1 VVDFFL
7 FNGQRGATG
16 DTPPARALSAELRD
30 ALLRRKRQLPGLM
43 ILVLNDPINDV
54 YGSIPSSDMA
64 ALRGAGIEVVDIDL
78 DALRDSNFIYSA
90 LWRITTKWWSGDG
103 KGDAWLPNPLDAGP
117 GEVSFGAWARLL
129 NFKANHRKVLIAD
142 DGHGG
147 ITGIV
152 TSANPHDASSRHS
165 NVALKLHGAALQPLL
180 DSELALA
187 RESGWN
193 SAWEPPPLTPAAP
206 LANPVDAAHVQVLT
220 EGEIGAAILRNFA
233 LSRAGDN
240 IDIAMFYLSDRNV
253 IEALI
258 AASKRGVAVRVILDP
273 NKDAFGR
280 TKNGIPNRSVA
291 TELAAASDGAIK
303 VRWIRTHGE
312 QFHSKLVAMRTA
324 EEFWFTLDPPTS
336 RAVTSRTTTS
346 RRTWPQRAA
355 GSQLAASVGTWYE
368 MLWSN
373 LGRRTWSTPPSSAP
387 TPIRPEHLLALSPH
401 GGDRA
406 VHFLGV
412 PERAARL
419 PVRGTWRSISA
430 SAVRSRLRIPRSPR
444 RAGLRPRARTLGGET
459 REQGTIAMSAEGAV
473 EGHVNGRR
481 FAAGGVVGLEAPQ
494 FASAGCRPAHTAR
507 NRRTR
512 RRTGRCHATG
522 RPARSRRGRVPAQP
536 TAMRRRN
543 RSADRCAQSD
553 FFGGEARAG
562 FRTLHQQA
570 AAAVAA
576 GADAVRA
583 GSLSM

>member
-1 VVDFFL
+1 
-7 FNGQRGATG
+7 
-16 DTPPARALSAELRD
+16 
-30 ALLRRKRQLPGLM
+30 M

-206 LANPVDAAHVQVLT
+206 LANPVDAAHVQILT
-220 EGEIGAAILRNFA
+220 EGEIGAAVLRNFA

-324 EEFWFTLDPPTS
+324 EEFWFTLGSANLT
-336 RAVTSRTTTS
+336 RRNLENYNLEANVAVSV
-346 RRTWPQRAA
+346 PL

-373 LGRRTWSTPPSSAP
+373 LGPPDLEYTA
-387 TPIRPEHLLALSPH
+387 E
-401 GGDRA
+401 
-406 VHFLGV
+406 F
-412 PERAARL
+412 
-419 PVRGTWRSISA
+419 GTYA
-430 SAVRSRLRIPRSPR
+430 D
-444 RAGLRPRARTLGGET
+444 
-459 REQGTIAMSAEGAV
+459 
-473 EGHVNGRR
+473 
-481 FAAGGVVGLEAPQ
+481 
-494 FASAGCRPAHTAR
+494 
-507 NRRTR
+507 
-512 RRTGRCHATG
+512 
-522 RPARSRRGRVPAQP
+522 PAQS
-536 TAMRRRN
+536 TYWLYRLMETTGL
-543 RSADRCAQSD
+543 CT
-553 FFGGEARAG
+553 F
-562 FRTLHQQA
+562 
-570 AAAVAA
+570 
-576 GADAVRA
+576 
-583 GSLSM
+583 